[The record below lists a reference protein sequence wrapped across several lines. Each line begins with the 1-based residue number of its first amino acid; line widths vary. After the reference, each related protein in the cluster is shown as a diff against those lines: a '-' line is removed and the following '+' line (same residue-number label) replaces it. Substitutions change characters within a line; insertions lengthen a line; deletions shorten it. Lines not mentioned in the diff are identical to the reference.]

1 MNLNKPVSRDE
12 WLDARRALLQREKAF
27 TRERDALSALRRELP
42 LVKVEAL
49 YLFHTEAGKQSLLD
63 LFGNNKQLI
72 IYHFMFGPDWEEG
85 CPSCSFWA
93 DNLDGIESH
102 LAARDT
108 ALAFVSNA
116 SLEKLLAYRKRLGWN
131 FNWVS
136 AEDTSFSA
144 DFAVSFHEGDESL
157 TGTGYNY
164 SGNIYGK
171 EMPGISVFIRDGDS
185 VLHSYSTYSRGLD
198 MMNGAYHML
207 DLTPLGRQEDG
218 LDGTMSWLR
227 RRDAYG

>member
-1 MNLNKPVSRDE
+1 MNFNKPVSREE

-42 LVKVEAL
+42 LVKVEPP
-49 YLFHTEAGKQSLLD
+49 YLFRTETGAQSLLD

-72 IYHFMFGPDWEEG
+72 IYHFMFGPDWQEG

-93 DNLDGIESH
+93 DNLDGIDAH

-108 ALAFVSNA
+108 AFACVSNA

-171 EMPGISVFIRDGDS
+171 EMPGISVFIRDGDT